1 MRIAA
6 RDMDRFA
13 EFMWEVK
20 RLAER
25 RMFARTVVNS
35 DIFLDMPATTPRIL
49 REVLLRE
56 ARNELERIA
65 QGAGD

>member
-1 MRIAA
+1 M
-6 RDMDRFA
+6 
-13 EFMWEVK
+13 
-20 RLAER
+20 AER

-35 DIFLDMPATTPRIL
+35 YIFLDMSATTPRIL